1 MEGKS
6 VANTEEIPV
15 VIIGAGVAGLTL
27 ATFLR
32 TAGIGCIVLERRDR
46 GYVETRQ
53 RAGVVDAYNVR
64 TFERWG
70 LADRLLAG
78 PVAQT
83 IDYRTNGV
91 SRVFEISG
99 DDGSEG
105 RFCTQQMLVNNLL
118 RVLIDE
124 MGGDVRFDVGDV
136 SIRNEEGAR
145 AQVGYTDAGGDH
157 AIDCDYI
164 AGCDADRGVSRA
176 SIPDGVLT
184 TITHDFGYAWL
195 AALVEAPVKGH
206 PIMGVSEHS
215 FVAQLPRGPQR
226 SRYYLQCA
234 LTDGPADWPD
244 ERIWNEIRLRMDDA
258 SIENAVVHD
267 KEFVPLRSVVH
278 SPMQHGRLFLAGDA
292 AHLVPPTGAKGMN
305 LALFDVDVLAQAL
318 VSAVHGGDTA
328 ALARYSDTVLPRL
341 WRYQEFSAWMT
352 DTMHD
357 AGDPTLNGPFR
368 QMAARAR
375 LDALF
380 SSSAAGR
387 LHSDYQRGVA

>member
-1 MEGKS
+1 MEGIM
-6 VANTEEIPV
+6 ANTEETPV

-32 TAGIGCIVLERRDR
+32 SSGVGCIVLERRDR

-53 RAGVVDAYNVR
+53 RAGVVDARNVR
-64 TFERWG
+64 MFEGWG
-70 LADRLLAG
+70 LADKLLAG

-91 SRVFEISG
+91 SRVFEITG
-99 DDGSEG
+99 DDASEG

-124 MGGDVRFDVGDV
+124 MGGDVRFEVSDVA
-136 SIRNEEGAR
+136 IRNEEGAR
-145 AQVGYTDAGGDH
+145 PQVGYTDANG
-157 AIDCDYI
+157 ANEVACDYI

-176 SIPDGVLT
+176 SIPEGILT
-184 TITHDFGYAWL
+184 TITHEFGYAWL
-195 AALVEAPVKGH
+195 AALVEAPVKSH
-206 PIMGVSEHS
+206 PIMGVSEHG
-215 FVAQLPRGPQR
+215 FVAQLPRGPRR

-234 LTDGPADWPD
+234 LTDGPGDWPD
-244 ERIWNEIRLRMDDA
+244 ERIWSEIRLRMGDA

-267 KEFVPLRSVVH
+267 KDFVPLRSVVH
-278 SPMQHGRLFLAGDA
+278 SPIQHRRLFLAGDA

-305 LALFDVDVLAQAL
+305 LALFDVDMLAQAL
-318 VSAVHGGDTA
+318 VSAVLGRDAA
-328 ALARYSDTVLPRL
+328 ALANYSDTVLPRV

-357 AGDPTLNGPFR
+357 AGDPTLQGPFR
-368 QMAARAR
+368 QMTARAR
-375 LDALF
+375 LDEVF
-380 SSSAAGR
+380 NSSTAGR
-387 LHSDYQRGVA
+387 LHSGYQRGVA

>member
-1 MEGKS
+1 MTTRE
-6 VANTEEIPV
+6 ATPV
-15 VIIGAGVAGLTL
+15 IIIGAGVAGLTL

-32 TAGIGCIVLERRDR
+32 TAGVACVVLERRDR
-46 GYVETRQ
+46 AYVETRQ
-53 RAGVVDAYNVR
+53 RAGVVDARNVR
-64 TFERWG
+64 MFERWG

-83 IDYRTNGV
+83 IDYRTDGV
-91 SRVFEISG
+91 SRVFEITG
-99 DDGSEG
+99 DDASEG
-105 RFCTQQMLVNNLL
+105 RFCTQQMLVANLL

-124 MGGDVRFDVGDV
+124 LGGDVRFEVSDVA
-136 SIRNEEGAR
+136 IANEER
-145 AQVGYTDAGGDH
+145 RRPQVGYTDASGRHEIACDH
-157 AIDCDYI
+157 I

-184 TITHDFGYAWL
+184 TVTHEFGYAWL
-195 AALVEAPVKGH
+195 AALVEAPVKAH
-206 PIMGVSEHS
+206 PIMGVSGHG

-234 LTDGPADWPD
+234 LSDGPADWPD
-244 ERIWNEIRLRMDDA
+244 ERIWDEIRLRMGDP
-258 SIENAVVHD
+258 SIEDAVVHD
-267 KEFVPLRSVVH
+267 RDFVPLRSVVH
-278 SPMQHGRLFLAGDA
+278 SPMQHGNLFLAGDA

-318 VSAVHGGDTA
+318 VSAVRDGDPA
-328 ALARYSDTVLPRL
+328 PSAEYSNTVLPHL

-368 QMAARAR
+368 QATARAR
-375 LDALF
+375 LDELF
-380 SSSAAGR
+380 SSPAAGR
-387 LHSDYQRGVA
+387 LHSDYQRGFA